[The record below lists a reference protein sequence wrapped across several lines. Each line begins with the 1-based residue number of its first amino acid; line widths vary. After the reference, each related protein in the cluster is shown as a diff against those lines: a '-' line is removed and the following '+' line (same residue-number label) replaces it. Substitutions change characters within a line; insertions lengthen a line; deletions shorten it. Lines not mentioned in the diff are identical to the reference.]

1 MWSVD
6 VKKCQNEYWKNI
18 KIRYDQSYVWR
29 LEKVK
34 GNWVSIERIFLIES
48 EFNLRNVSTKII
60 VLETN
65 TCFLLGKKKKHCDIF
80 LTFFLRFT
88 KYLSCK
94 QETFLFPYNE
104 TMLSIILV
112 CFRIL
117 GDSLHISVF
126 VLFLYIVSFHLRIK

>member
-65 TCFLLGKKKKHCDIF
+65 TCFLLGKKKT
-80 LTFFLRFT
+80 LWYLPNFFFEVH
-88 KYLSCK
+88 
-94 QETFLFPYNE
+94 Q
-104 TMLSIILV
+104 I
-112 CFRIL
+112 
-117 GDSLHISVF
+117 F
-126 VLFLYIVSFHLRIK
+126 VL